1 MKENMSNGSANSIT
15 QAIAE
20 MKAEQ
25 RESFSLE
32 KINLAELERRSGISR
47 GKLRR
52 LKQNGFKDILQHR
65 AGEQIEV
72 DWAGDRPHWT
82 DPDTGEI
89 IYGWL
94 FGGILP
100 FSGLA

>member
-47 GKLRR
+47 
-52 LKQNGFKDILQHR
+52 
-65 AGEQIEV
+65 
-72 DWAGDRPHWT
+72 
-82 DPDTGEI
+82 
-89 IYGWL
+89 
-94 FGGILP
+94 
-100 FSGLA
+100 